1 MQSERKKDL
10 IVSIIVLAIS
20 ALFYVNTKTLTSPA
34 DIFPKVV
41 IFIFALLGVILLLKV
56 IFYKNYEDSAK
67 SENVEVISNPKK
79 RWISITALIL
89 YTILIPIIGFYVT
102 SAIFLTLISVYLR
115 DEKQGLF
122 GYLKPLLLSCLVMAI
137 LYGTFNVFLRVPVP
151 AGILI

>member
-41 IFIFALLGVILLLKV
+41 IFIFSLLGVILLLKV
-56 IFYKNYEDSAK
+56 IFYKNYEDIDK
-67 SENVEVISNPKK
+67 SENAEAISNPKR

-122 GYLKPLLLSCLVMAI
+122 GYLKPLLLSCLVMVI